1 MPLRA
6 IAVAHRAGNG
16 SAELIV
22 AGAVRIIRR
31 PRLRGMAQSGSAP
44 ALGAGSRG
52 FKSLCPDQY
61 GAAPGHNLET
71 RP

>member
-1 MPLRA
+1 MFFFAIPTDLR
-6 IAVAHRAGNG
+6 VG
-16 SAELIV
+16 SRGVELIV
-22 AGAVRIIRR
+22 TDVVRIISR

-52 FKSLCPDQY
+52 FKSLCPDQC
-61 GAAPGHNLET
+61 GAVPGHYFEM

>member
-1 MPLRA
+1 MSSSA
-6 IAVAHRAGNG
+6 IPVVVGCG
-16 SAELIV
+16 IGWVELIV
-22 AGAVRIIRR
+22 TGAVRIIRR

-61 GAAPGHNLET
+61 GAAPGHHLET

>member
-1 MPLRA
+1 MTPRSVP
-6 IAVAHRAGNG
+6 VARRDGDG
-16 SAELIV
+16 CVELIV